1 MDIFKTVIRYDAV
14 QQIEVNSKNTI
25 FDAKRFIGKTFQKDK
40 MDSLTKN
47 YAFRVGTDE
56 ANRAVFSVK
65 LKNGTKTF
73 TPEDIGSFILRKLKR
88 MAQDE
93 IGRDISMAVISVPAG
108 TATETYVIIS
118 LKFCR
123 L

>member
-1 MDIFKTVIRYDAV
+1 
-14 QQIEVNSKNTI
+14 
-25 FDAKRFIGKTFQKDK
+25 
-40 MDSLTKN
+40 MDSMTKN

-56 ANRAVFSVK
+56 SNRAVFSVK

-108 TATETYVIIS
+108 TTPEAHCFVYHETFVLQIS
-118 LKFCR
+118 SPTIFAPFVFCP
-123 L
+123 LSN